1 MTYHL
6 TLSGEN
12 PSELAQLLT
21 ALSATRANGQVST
34 ANGHI
39 SAPAPALAV
48 EAEAPAATT
57 ETAPAPAAEKPAEK
71 AVAPKK
77 TATKTVAPKKAALL
91 AKVAE
96 NEPADPLAE
105 FGDAAAATAN
115 GTAEDYDFELD
126 LGIKTTGW
134 TVEEVREKAKEVVT
148 AGKQLQ
154 LREHLNQ
161 FGAASIS
168 TLEPDHYDAFMKA
181 MNSIKF

>member
-12 PSELAQLLT
+12 PSELAQFLT
-21 ALSATRANGQVST
+21 ALSATRSNGQVT
-34 ANGHI
+34 ASNGHFSLPEPMPEPI
-39 SAPAPALAV
+39 QPPNLEAPAPV
-48 EAEAPAATT
+48 T
-57 ETAPAPAAEKPAEK
+57 AEKPAEK

-77 TATKTVAPKKAALL
+77 TATKGAAAKKSAVL

-96 NEPADPLAE
+96 NEPVDPLAE
-105 FGDAAAATAN
+105 FGDSAAATAGN
-115 GTAEDYDFELD
+115 DDFDFELD

-168 TLEPDHYDAFMKA
+168 TLEPAHYDDFMKA
-181 MNSIKF
+181 MNNIKF